1 MTIQIND
8 SLVLESNHLN
18 HAEEN
23 YALINSNRAY
33 LKQWL
38 TWVDNMQTLEDS
50 KNYIATSIKKTEQQT
65 DYGFVIKYKGNII
78 GRIGIH
84 FINAI
89 NKTGTIGYWIVEG
102 FQGQGIM
109 TNACKALIACAFNEL
124 NLNRIEIKC
133 ATQNVKSKA
142 IPEKLHFKQ
151 EGIMRQAEF
160 LNNAWTDLYLYSLL
174 KEEWLQNSN

>member
-8 SLVLESNHLN
+8 TLFLESNHLS

-38 TWVDNMQTLEDS
+38 TWVDKIQTLNDS
-50 KNYIATSIKKTEQQT
+50 KNYILASIQKTEQQT
-65 DYGFVIKYKGNII
+65 DYGFVIKFNGNII
-78 GRIGIH
+78 GRIGLH
-84 FINAI
+84 FIDAN
-89 NKTGTIGYWIVEG
+89 NKIGTIGYWISED
-102 FQGQGIM
+102 FQGKGII
-109 TNACKALIACAFNEL
+109 THSCKALLQFGFMEL

-133 ATQNVKSKA
+133 ATLNVKSKA

-151 EGIMRQAEF
+151 EGIQRQAEF
-160 LNNAWTDLYLYSLL
+160 LNNQFMDLYVYSLL
-174 KEEWLQNSN
+174 REEWIKAK